1 MADELRF
8 RRLREAMQRERLDAL
23 VCRLPE
29 HVLML
34 TGYWPLCS
42 WVYAVFPLEG
52 EGVCILPDTEVEEA
66 RAGLFGTGCQ
76 TYPFGTWDSPGQ
88 DESLL
93 RLMKPLARGWKRVG
107 WEASS
112 DLSAPAWNAA
122 EMQLPSARSRDLLER
137 AFGARRLVDASGLL
151 RSEQA
156 VKTPPEIEGVRKA
169 NRIANLGLEE
179 FFRRAAPGS
188 SGVELAAAVEAAVMV
203 RGTGFEGA
211 RCVRAFAQV
220 AVGEESARGWRPA
233 EVTTPRRL
241 ARGEIALLELAVVAD
256 GFWCDRTRARTAGE
270 PTAAQRETR
279 DLVARAQAA
288 AIAAVRPGVTGA
300 EVDEAARRLIRE
312 AGRDRQFMHITGH
325 GLGYRYHEYA
335 PMLAPRSPD
344 ILRAGMIH
352 SVEPGVYDHSFGGIR
367 IEDDVLVTDAG
378 AEVLG
383 PVPAELWTA

>member
-8 RRLREAMQRERLDAL
+8 RRLRETMRRERLDAL

-52 EGVCILPDTEVEEA
+52 EGACILPDTEEQEA
-66 RAGLFGTGCQ
+66 RAGLFDTRCL
-76 TYPFGTWDSPGQ
+76 TYPFGTRDSPAQ
-88 DESLL
+88 DPSLL
-93 RLMKPLARGWKRVG
+93 RLLAPLARGWKRVG

-122 EMQLPSARSRDLLER
+122 EMHMPSGRSRALLEQ

-151 RSEQA
+151 RGEQA

-169 NRIANLGLEE
+169 NRIANLGIEE
-179 FFRRAAPGS
+179 FSRRVVPGA

-211 RCVRAFAQV
+211 RRVRGFAQV

-233 EVTTPRRL
+233 EITTTRRL

-270 PTAAQRETR
+270 PTDAQREAH
-279 DLVARAQAA
+279 DLVARSQAA

-300 EVDEAARRLIRE
+300 EVDEAGRRIIRE

-335 PMLAPRSPD
+335 PLLAPRSPD
-344 ILRAGMIH
+344 LLQAGMIH
-352 SVEPGVYDHSFGGIR
+352 SVEPGVYDNSFGGIR
-367 IEDDVLVTDAG
+367 IEDDVLVTETE

-383 PVPAELWTA
+383 PAPAELWTA